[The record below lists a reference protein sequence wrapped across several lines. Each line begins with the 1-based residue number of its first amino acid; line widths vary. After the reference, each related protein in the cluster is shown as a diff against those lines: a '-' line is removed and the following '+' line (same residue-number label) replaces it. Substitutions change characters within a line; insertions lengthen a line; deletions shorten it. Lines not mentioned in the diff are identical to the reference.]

1 MVNDANLYGII
12 TITHLEAISG
22 TRKLVN
28 ITWGFQ
34 KRRFKVSDFYQE
46 TQMNYKAVIFD
57 LDGTLLNSLEDIAD
71 SANSVLS
78 DHGFPTHKP
87 DDYRM
92 FVGSGISE
100 LMIRALPEEKRN
112 TESIDDYVKEYRAEY
127 SQNWNK
133 KTKPYDGI
141 PEMLDVLTAIS
152 IKIAV
157 LSNKLHVFTKQCVDK
172 LLPNWKFDVVVGFQ
186 NEIPPKP
193 DPTGALQIAEQL
205 NLSPFQILYVG
216 DSDIDMKTGV
226 AAGMHPVGV
235 LWGFR
240 TKEELQKSGAKTLIE
255 KPQEI
260 LNLLR

>member
-1 MVNDANLYGII
+1 
-12 TITHLEAISG
+12 
-22 TRKLVN
+22 
-28 ITWGFQ
+28 
-34 KRRFKVSDFYQE
+34 
-46 TQMNYKAVIFD
+46 MNYKAVIFD

-92 FVGSGISE
+92 FVGSGMSE

-112 TESIDDYVKEYRAEY
+112 AESIDDYVKEYRAEY

-141 PEMLDVLTAIS
+141 LEMLDVLTAIS

-157 LSNKLHVFTKQCVDK
+157 LSNKLHAFTKQCVDE
-172 LLPNWKFDVVVGFQ
+172 LLPRWKFDVVVGFQ

-205 NLSPFQILYVG
+205 NLSPSQILYVG

-240 TKEELQKSGAKTLIE
+240 TKEELQKNGAKTLIE

>member
-1 MVNDANLYGII
+1 
-12 TITHLEAISG
+12 
-22 TRKLVN
+22 
-28 ITWGFQ
+28 
-34 KRRFKVSDFYQE
+34 
-46 TQMNYKAVIFD
+46 
-57 LDGTLLNSLEDIAD
+57 LLNSLEDIAD

-92 FVGSGISE
+92 FVGSGLNE

-112 TESIDDYVKEYRAEY
+112 AESIENYVKEYRQQY
-127 SQNWNK
+127 TRNWNK

-157 LSNKLHVFTKQCVDK
+157 LSNKLYAFTKQCVDE

-186 NEIPPKP
+186 NEIHPKP
-193 DPTGALQIAEQL
+193 DPTSALQIAEQL
-205 NLSPFQILYVG
+205 NLSPSQILYVG

-226 AAGMHPVGV
+226 TAGMYTVGV

-240 TKEELQKSGAKTLIE
+240 PKEELQKSGAKTLIE
-255 KPQEI
+255 KPQE
-260 LNLLR
+260 LLVLI